1 MRICLWAVLLLS
13 LMCCQTLLGKTVF
26 AYDTVKLKMT
36 VSNPSGTE
44 AKTMPVKINLPLG
57 VKPEDVVNKGNFKID
72 YDIYQSQY
80 FAYQDVTL
88 DPNQT
93 ISLELE
99 MKDIWV
105 VPLDE
110 INALKTHIQQDTDA
124 LNKTAY
130 NQQAKVLG
138 DSIAKRLDQ
147 IVDSQK
153 NLQGLDPQERI
164 SNFDTNSALLKEIKK
179 DIGVLDDLL
188 IEVNPSAT
196 SLFKVDRSQQTETPK
211 PVLTASDIEK
221 TGLISFEV
229 DAVNPLDSQATV
241 PLKYYLPAEVKP
253 QDIVDKAGLK
263 VGYDYQKDE
272 HYIYNDGI
280 LLGPNE
286 SKKYVITV
294 KDVWAIPAKQI
305 NILKEHTNK
314 LLDFLA
320 QTEFKN
326 MAQSLTENILAGLN
340 GILNSQDDKNVTVQM
355 HIGNYRKNVK
365 RLEDIRGDI
374 AGLDNLFT
382 QAGGSVGDML
392 KNNTSLAGAR
402 GAELI
407 SKSIFRGKAPDVAT
421 SWKIIWSI
429 VGFLGVM
436 SFLFFILWWG
446 QVRAEGSKKLEK
458 IK

>member
-1 MRICLWAVLLLS
+1 MRINLKAVFLLL
-13 LMCCQTLLGKTVF
+13 MICFQILLGQLVF

-36 VSNPSGTE
+36 VANPSGTE
-44 AKTMPVKINLPLG
+44 TKTMPVKINLPLG
-57 VKPEDVVNKGNFKID
+57 VMPEDVVNRGNFKID

-80 FAYQDVTL
+80 YAYQDVTL

-138 DSIAKRLDQ
+138 DSIVKRLDQ

-164 SNFDTNSALLKEIKK
+164 SNFDTNSDLLKEIKK
-179 DIGVLDDLL
+179 DISVLDDLL

-196 SLFKVDRSQQTETPK
+196 SLFKVDSKSQTEIPK
-211 PVLTASDIEK
+211 LVLTASGIDKI
-221 TGLISFEV
+221 GLISFEI
-229 DAVNPLDSQATV
+229 DAVNPSDSQATV
-241 PLKYYLPAEVKP
+241 PLKYYLPSEVKP

-272 HYIYNDGI
+272 HYIYNDGV
-280 LLGPNE
+280 LLRPSE
-286 SKKYVITV
+286 SKKFVVTV

-305 NILKEHTNK
+305 DILKEHTNK
-314 LLDFLA
+314 LLEFLA
-320 QTEFKN
+320 QTEYKS

-340 GILNSQDDKNVTVQM
+340 DILNSQEDKNVTVQM
-355 HIGNYRKNVK
+355 HIGNYRKNLK
-365 RLEDIRGDI
+365 KLEDIRGDI

-382 QAGGSVGDML
+382 QAGGSIGDML
-392 KNNTSLAGAR
+392 KNNGSLPGAR

-421 SWKIIWSI
+421 SWNIIWTI
-429 VGFLGVM
+429 VGFLGIM

-458 IK
+458 II